1 MIQSNLNPHFV
12 PPNFIADDAVLI
24 LNLLV
29 GCDVDWE
36 GGCEDED
43 CNSINKNIIFQGI
56 IYIYIYIFFLNNK
69 LPKIKKRDYSYPN
82 H

>member
-29 GCDVDWE
+29 GCDVD
-36 GGCEDED
+36 
-43 CNSINKNIIFQGI
+43 
-56 IYIYIYIFFLNNK
+56 
-69 LPKIKKRDYSYPN
+69 
-82 H
+82 